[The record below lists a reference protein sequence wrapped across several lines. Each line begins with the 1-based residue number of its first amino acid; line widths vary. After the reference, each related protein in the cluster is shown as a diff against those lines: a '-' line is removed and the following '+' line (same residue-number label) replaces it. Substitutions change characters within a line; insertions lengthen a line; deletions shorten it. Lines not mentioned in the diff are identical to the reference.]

1 MDRQTHWFLLG
12 IIASAFVTCRGETC
26 HVQPECSCSKTDGS
40 FIICSSLC
48 GPYIPKF
55 GSSTVQFDKLS
66 VGYSRETTSIR
77 DGTFGELKVKRLYI
91 TQTGIDE
98 IGCQAFAGLDLGL
111 ETISLHDNYLNN
123 VPNCSLARFKSVTD
137 LNLAHNRIASIPAD
151 SFASFT
157 LLQSLRLQLNRIASI
172 EPGAFR
178 GLGKL
183 TTLYLYN
190 NELVYLDA
198 STFMG
203 ADSLTT
209 LQLSNNNISSI
220 HVRAFDGL
228 GKLTKLDINVNNL
241 THLDSTVFD
250 TTGELLYLY
259 MDNNDLTELGNTLF
273 LKSKK
278 LRHFSARNN
287 KIKSISDATF
297 TGLDKLQSL
306 YLDNNWLK
314 DLRQQWFTD
323 TITLNTLRLSRNN
336 ITEVNKGTFQTLGN
350 LTDLRLGHN
359 EIRVIEKN
367 VFKGLSK
374 VNTIFL
380 NNNRLMEIRK
390 DTFIHC
396 PEISRIDLSFNI
408 IQDVHQG
415 SFRNLPR
422 LYLIDLSG
430 NRITQ
435 IVTGTFSNV
444 SGLTTLSLNDN
455 RVSSISERL
464 FENMEPSLRTLEL
477 RNNGW
482 SSSSLIWFAK
492 VMVNLTRLNTLDL
505 SNNPLSTIPTDV
517 LPTLENIDTVKMRN
531 CSIQFITNDSVSIF
545 NYKWDVR
552 ENTISTYTS
561 IQDAYIYGNI
571 NVSHNLIP
579 ALNVDVLD
587 GYRYG
592 GIIADNN
599 KIQNG
604 FTLTLLRSYIS
615 RLSISLRNNL
625 IEKGIQISALDVTPS
640 SVRVRIQTLD
650 LSNNKFTKVNL
661 FPVKLLHQLSWNPC
675 NSSFGSQLT
684 VRTLNLSNNAIS
696 VISAAACLGSVYTLD
711 LRNNHLEVLGDF
723 LTSPSFRMN
732 NLYLSGNRIHRVSPN
747 AFSGITKYYFTLDLR
762 DNKLVGL
769 ENIQP
774 IMEKF
779 QSLRLSLSGNPLVCG
794 CEIDWL
800 RNDSIRQKVDSV
812 RCQTPRSAFRYLAW
826 CFPLTGCQGTLPMSF
841 TEATRKICEMDSN
854 LELSNLSVTA
864 SKGVTNVTWTKI
876 GPGVITGFRLEF
888 HPVDEVE
895 SRFSFL
901 VHQDVNYAILTNL
914 VEGKTNNICVTAE
927 LASQS
932 GGSVVCIQT
941 SLSLVEAFSAGL
953 PLVAGL
959 GSALGVCV
967 IIALLTII
975 CLAYRQSK
983 PNFFQRNRGPVPTP
997 PAISIINGQNLNT
1010 YTPNPG
1016 YDERESDDNFYE
1028 DVKHE
1033 EYENTVQAWYQDDG
1047 NCLGY
1052 VQTDVHS
1059 TSAGRFPSRSIPP
1072 KRSLVNQLT
1081 VRTLNLSNNAI
1092 SVISAAACLG
1102 SVYTLD
1108 LRNNRLEVLG
1118 DFLTS
1123 IKSPGPRIN
1132 SLYLSGNRL
1141 HRVSPNAFDGI
1152 TKYYFTLD
1160 LRDNKLV
1167 SLENIQPIIEKF
1179 QSLRLSLSGNP
1190 LACGCEID
1198 WLRNDSIRQK
1208 VDSVR
1213 CQTPRSAFRY
1223 LAWCFPLTGCQDTMP
1238 MRFTAATRKICEMD
1252 SNLEL
1257 SNLSV
1262 TASKG
1267 VTNVTWTKIGP
1278 GVITGFRLELHSVD
1292 EVESRNSFLVH
1303 QDVNYAT
1310 LTNLVECKT
1319 YNICVTAE
1327 LASQSG
1333 GSTVCMQ
1340 TSLSV
1345 FEDTMPMRFT
1355 AATRKICEIDSNLEL
1370 SNLSVTASKGVTNV
1384 TWTKSGPGVI
1394 TGFRLEFHP
1403 VDEEESRNSFL
1414 VHQDVNYAILTNLVE
1429 GKTYNICVT
1438 AELASP
1444 SGGSVVCLQTSLS
1457 LVEAFSAGL
1466 PLVAGL
1472 GSALGICVII
1482 ALLTIICL
1490 TCRQSKPNIF
1500 QQNRGPLSTPPAI
1513 SEINGQNLNAYT
1525 PNPGYGE
1532 RESDGNLYE
1541 DVKHEEYENT
1551 GFNAQ

>member
-1 MDRQTHWFLLG
+1 M
-12 IIASAFVTCRGETC
+12 TCLGETC
-26 HVQPECSCSKTDGS
+26 HVQPECSCSKTERS
-40 FIICSSLC
+40 YITCSSVC

-55 GSSTVQFDKLS
+55 GTSTVQFQQLS
-66 VGYSRETTSIR
+66 VTGSRETTTIR
-77 DGTFGELKVKRLYI
+77 DGTFGELKVKRLRI

-98 IGCQAFAGLDLGL
+98 ISCQAFAGLDLGL
-111 ETISLHDNYLNN
+111 ETIVLYGNYLNS
-123 VPNCSLARFKSVTD
+123 VPNCSLARFESVTYLD
-137 LNLAHNRIASIPAD
+137 LSNNRITSIPTD

-157 LLQSLRLQLNRIASI
+157 LLQTLYLEQNRIESI
-172 EPGAFR
+172 EPGAFH

-228 GKLTKLDINVNNL
+228 GKLTNLQVTFNNL
-241 THLDSTVFD
+241 TYLDNTVFH

-259 MDNNDLTELGNTLF
+259 MDNNNLTELGGTLF
-273 LKSKK
+273 SKSKK
-278 LRHFSARNN
+278 LRDLTARNN
-287 KIKSISDATF
+287 KIKRISDATF

-323 TITLNTLRLSRNN
+323 TITLRDLRLSRNN

-350 LTDLRLGHN
+350 LTDLRLEHN
-359 EIRVIEKN
+359 EIRVIEKD
-367 VFKGLSK
+367 VFKGLRK

-380 NNNRLMEIRK
+380 NNNRLTEIRK
-390 DTFIHC
+390 DNFIHC
-396 PEISRIDLSFNI
+396 PVISRIDLSFNI
-408 IQDVHQG
+408 IQDVYQG
-415 SFRNLPR
+415 SFRNLSR
-422 LYLIDLSG
+422 LYRIDLSG
-430 NRITQ
+430 NRIPQ

-444 SGLTTLSLNDN
+444 TRLSTLSLNDN
-455 RVSSISERL
+455 RVSFISDRL

-482 SSSSLIWFAK
+482 SSSSWIWFAK

-561 IQDAYIYGNI
+561 IQGAYLYGNV

-604 FTLTLLRSYIS
+604 FTLTLLSPYVDS
-615 RLSISLRNNL
+615 LSISLRNNL
-625 IEKGIQISALDVTPS
+625 IEKGIQISALDVTPDS
-640 SVRVRIQTLD
+640 LTVEIETLD
-650 LSNNKFTKVNL
+650 LSNNKLTKVNL

-675 NSSFGSQLT
+675 NSSFGS
-684 VRTLNLSNNAIS
+684 
-696 VISAAACLGSVYTLD
+696 
-711 LRNNHLEVLGDF
+711 
-723 LTSPSFRMN
+723 
-732 NLYLSGNRIHRVSPN
+732 
-747 AFSGITKYYFTLDLR
+747 
-762 DNKLVGL
+762 
-769 ENIQP
+769 
-774 IMEKF
+774 
-779 QSLRLSLSGNPLVCG
+779 
-794 CEIDWL
+794 
-800 RNDSIRQKVDSV
+800 
-812 RCQTPRSAFRYLAW
+812 
-826 CFPLTGCQGTLPMSF
+826 
-841 TEATRKICEMDSN
+841 
-854 LELSNLSVTA
+854 
-864 SKGVTNVTWTKI
+864 
-876 GPGVITGFRLEF
+876 
-888 HPVDEVE
+888 
-895 SRFSFL
+895 
-901 VHQDVNYAILTNL
+901 
-914 VEGKTNNICVTAE
+914 
-927 LASQS
+927 
-932 GGSVVCIQT
+932 
-941 SLSLVEAFSAGL
+941 
-953 PLVAGL
+953 
-959 GSALGVCV
+959 
-967 IIALLTII
+967 
-975 CLAYRQSK
+975 
-983 PNFFQRNRGPVPTP
+983 
-997 PAISIINGQNLNT
+997 
-1010 YTPNPG
+1010 
-1016 YDERESDDNFYE
+1016 
-1028 DVKHE
+1028 
-1033 EYENTVQAWYQDDG
+1033 
-1047 NCLGY
+1047 
-1052 VQTDVHS
+1052 
-1059 TSAGRFPSRSIPP
+1059 
-1072 KRSLVNQLT
+1072 VNQLR

-1123 IKSPGPRIN
+1123 IKSPGFRMN
-1132 SLYLSGNRL
+1132 SLYLSGNRI

-1152 TKYYFTLD
+1152 TNHYFTLD

-1208 VDSVR
+1208 LDSVR

-1223 LAWCFPLTGCQDTMP
+1223 LSWCFPLTGCQDTMP
-1238 MRFTAATRKICEMD
+1238 MSFTAATRKICEMD

-1267 VTNVTWTKIGP
+1267 VSNVTWTKIGP
-1278 GVITGFRLELHSVD
+1278 GVITGFRLELHSDD

-1303 QDVNYAT
+1303 
-1310 LTNLVECKT
+1310 
-1319 YNICVTAE
+1319 
-1327 LASQSG
+1327 
-1333 GSTVCMQ
+1333 
-1340 TSLSV
+1340 
-1345 FEDTMPMRFT
+1345 
-1355 AATRKICEIDSNLEL
+1355 
-1370 SNLSVTASKGVTNV
+1370 
-1384 TWTKSGPGVI
+1384 
-1394 TGFRLEFHP
+1394 H
-1403 VDEEESRNSFL
+1403 
-1414 VHQDVNYAILTNLVE
+1414 DVNYAILTNLVE

-1444 SGGSVVCLQTSLS
+1444 SGGSVCIQTSLS
-1457 LVEAFSAGL
+1457 LVEAFSSGL

-1472 GSALGICVII
+1472 GSAVGICVII

-1500 QQNRGPLSTPPAI
+1500 QQNTGPVSPPPAI
-1513 SEINGQNLNAYT
+1513 SIINGQNLNAFT

-1532 RESDGNLYE
+1532 RESDDNLYE
-1541 DVKHEEYENT
+1541 DVKDEECENT
-1551 GFNAQ
+1551 GFNA